1 MSPESTVTLVVGAL
15 VLGTVYPLLG
25 MLWFNLAAK
34 VNAIEENS
42 VRKDVW
48 RAEMRALKES
58 NIRVEKALGIMPRDR
73 DSRPDSDPP

>member
-1 MSPESTVTLVVGAL
+1 MSTEAIVGLVVSAL

-25 MLWFNLAAK
+25 ILWVTLVSK

-48 RAEMRALKES
+48 KAEMQSLKES
-58 NIRVEKALGIMPRDR
+58 NVRVERALGIMPRR
-73 DSRPDSDPP
+73 YSTPDSDPP